1 MSLKAPQKNWRHHN
15 KNLNTGINPGILMG
29 VIFQYK
35 SLSGINYRCVKF
47 IGILPHCLKHEPALK
62 L

>member
-1 MSLKAPQKNWRHHN
+1 
-15 KNLNTGINPGILMG
+15 MG

-62 L
+62 LGAMFC